1 MHIFSPIY
9 NGENLYI
16 KVSLIFHQVKKLEE
30 KKMKRGPKTFFDSI
44 LKFWKKHNTALSFNT
59 IAELAEEKGIS
70 KRTLINYLN
79 RLVKEGVLEKIVD
92 ENRNT
97 YYRLAQTDASL
108 TRWLKAQ
115 IKESIEDIE
124 ILVSPNEIAV
134 LGILAFLTNLFI
146 FEIMSADAKSFQEII
161 KIFEKTV
168 NETLVALVSI
178 NNPEELKKLI
188 EPLVYLY

>member
-1 MHIFSPIY
+1 M
-9 NGENLYI
+9 
-16 KVSLIFHQVKKLEE
+16 
-30 KKMKRGPKTFFDSI
+30 
-44 LKFWKKHNTALSFNT
+44 ALSFNE

-79 RLVKEGVLEKIVD
+79 RLVKEGVLEKLVD

-108 TRWLKAQ
+108 RRWLKAR
-115 IKESIEDIE
+115 IKEAIEDIE

-146 FEIMSADAKSFQEII
+146 LEVIGVGAKSLQEII
-161 KIFEKTV
+161 KIFEETV
-168 NETLVALVSI
+168 NETLAALGSI
-178 NNPEELKKLI
+178 NNTEELKELI
-188 EPLVYLY
+188 ESFESLD

>member
-1 MHIFSPIY
+1 
-9 NGENLYI
+9 
-16 KVSLIFHQVKKLEE
+16 VKKLEE

-44 LKFWKKHNTALSFNT
+44 LNFWKKHSMALSFNE

-79 RLVKEGVLEKIVD
+79 RLVKEGVLEKLVD

-108 TRWLKAQ
+108 RRWLKAQ
-115 IKESIEDIE
+115 IKEDIEDIE
-124 ILVSPNEIAV
+124 ISVSPNEVAV

-146 FEIMSADAKSFQEII
+146 LKVIGVGAKSLQEII
-161 KIFEKTV
+161 KIFEETV
-168 NETLVALVSI
+168 NETLAALSSI
-178 NNPEELKKLI
+178 NNPEELKELI
-188 EPLVYLY
+188 ESFRYLY